1 MGKGWE
7 KSREQRNIEK
17 IVWKE
22 KRTRSKAK
30 QRKREREVSLIIPE
44 IPGMNG
50 SINSPRG
57 GENYWMECS
66 EYMS

>member
-1 MGKGWE
+1 MGKVARA
-7 KSREQRNIEK
+7 KKYRENYVEREAK
-17 IVWKE
+17 
-22 KRTRSKAK
+22 SKAK

-44 IPGMNG
+44 IPGMNE
-50 SINSPRG
+50 SINFPRR